1 MVSDFSLFLSFKIQ
15 IMEGLIHTHSGLRWI
30 ALILLVFAIFNAIAS
45 KRKGEYSKKDKM
57 INLFAMIMLHIQLL
71 IGIILMFTS
80 TKVNY
85 SKGWMGND
93 SARFFGMEH
102 LAGMIIAI
110 LIVTIGRKKA
120 EKITAPIQKHSKIA
134 TWYLIGLILIL
145 ASIPWPFREAL
156 GGKWF

>member
-1 MVSDFSLFLSFKIQ
+1 
-15 IMEGLIHTHSGLRWI
+15 MEGLVHIHSGLRWI
-30 ALILLVFAIFNAIAS
+30 ALILLVVAIINAITS

-57 INLFAMIMLHIQLL
+57 INLFAMIILHTQLL

-80 TKVNY
+80 GKVNY
-85 SKGWMGND
+85 SQGWMKNP

-102 LAGMIIAI
+102 IALMIIA
-110 LIVTIGRKKA
+110 LVIVTIGRKKA

-145 ASIPWPFREAL
+145 ASIPWPFRAAL
-156 GGKWF
+156 GGK